1 MSWLDRKGAS
11 GLLASMV
18 LHAGLLGAV
27 VSLTVMTP
35 SALPET
41 ATQAG
46 VDVSLSVPR
55 SAPAPPGGPRLH
67 RPARVPRAAAPS
79 REEMLPG
86 APSPVL
92 TDVDGPPDDTEAP
105 GCIGCSVA
113 GDPAGDPRGG
123 SDATDPTGAAGGPIR
138 PGGDLKPPVKVRHV
152 TPVFPEIAKAA
163 HVQGVVI

>member
-18 LHAGLLGAV
+18 LHAGFLGAV

-55 SAPAPPGGPRLH
+55 SAPAPPGGPPRH
-67 RPARVPRAAAPS
+67 RPARVPHAAAPS
-79 REEMLPG
+79 QAEMLPR
-86 APSPVL
+86 APPPALTHPTPPPPPTHPPPRLPSSPCS
-92 TDVDGPPDDTEAP
+92 PP
-105 GCIGCSVA
+105 
-113 GDPAGDPRGG
+113 
-123 SDATDPTGAAGGPIR
+123 
-138 PGGDLKPPVKVRHV
+138 
-152 TPVFPEIAKAA
+152 
-163 HVQGVVI
+163 